1 MAGELLVKHIYPPLE
16 DQVRLKLVKN
26 SKGYGWEIS
35 VGGKTSEDALA
46 LLREVEQKVREE
58 FGTKEESWP
67 PDRPT

>member
-35 VGGKTSEDALA
+35 VGGKTGADALA
-46 LLREVEQKVREE
+46 QLREVEQKVREE
-58 FGTKEESWP
+58 FGSQEE
-67 PDRPT
+67 